1 MRTRISSAAAT
12 SSAAPTIVSSVAVC
26 PRSVSPSRALALT
39 CDTVSGGA
47 ACVGA
52 CERDV
57 AHCTVLKCAAV
68 WCRELMTHSAVSNVA
83 ACVVA
88 CECVAVRR
96 NVFRCAGVCCRE
108 LMTCDTVSDV
118 AACVRA
124 CECVAVCCS
133 ALQCA
138 AVCSENL

>member
-1 MRTRISSAAAT
+1 VRTRISSAAAT

-52 CERDV
+52 CEHDV
-57 AHCTVLKCAAV
+57 AHCNVLKCAAV
-68 WCRELMTHSAVSNVA
+68 WCREHMTHDAESDVA

-88 CECVAVRR
+88 CECVAV
-96 NVFRCAGVCCRE
+96 
-108 LMTCDTVSDV
+108 
-118 AACVRA
+118 
-124 CECVAVCCS
+124 CCS
-133 ALQCA
+133 ASQCVQVCWSVLQRTYDLRHR
-138 AVCSENL
+138 V